1 MSGKSPGVNRGRQGG
16 RRRVCVVGRFL
27 AGSSFAHA
35 INTVRIAHSFARL
48 GQEVTIVCRRDP
60 ERDWDT
66 AQLARHYGLEQ
77 PVRWVLK
84 RHPWGRGWRRG
95 RGALGV
101 AGLVGEWIIH
111 RPDLVY
117 ARDFTAPG
125 WACRLGIPVVLESHA
140 HPEADAWP
148 AGFERAVGASH
159 RAKFRTW
166 ITISTRLAE
175 RYRELGADPGKLLVL
190 PGGVDLRQF
199 ARPDAL
205 PASPYPSTTRQP
217 VAPSSIATP
226 LGNSGRVAGRVVY
239 AGHLYDYKGIPTVLA
254 AATAL
259 PDVSFELVGGWPQ
272 DVERHREAAKS
283 RGINNVTFHGLLPQA
298 QLPPYLWHADALLL
312 PPSATHPSAMDQ
324 PGENGRIPGDAGAG
338 GGVGDPGPARLA
350 GPEPGRIFRPRR
362 RGGPGG
368 RVAAGADRS
377 AAAGGPDRRGL
388 GPGPIIILRTAGV
401 TDFATRRV

>member
-1 MSGKSPGVNRGRQGG
+1 M
-16 RRRVCVVGRFL
+16 VGRFL

-312 PPSATHPSAMDQ
+312 PPSATHPSAQWTSPVKMGEYLATRVPVVASGIPALRDWLDQ
-324 PGENGRIPGDAGAG
+324 SQVEFFAPDDAADLAAALRR
-338 GGVGDPGPARLA
+338 VLTDP
-350 GPEPGRIFRPRR
+350 PRR
-362 RGGPGG
+362 
-368 RVAAGADRS
+368 AALT
-377 AAAGGPDRRGL
+377 AAAWDRVQSLSYERRAL
-388 GPGPIIILRTAGV
+388 QILQHAGF
-401 TDFATRRV
+401 DSGIL